1 MKTITVE
8 LAEYIADFINEEIDR
23 GNEIDYLTIVAA
35 IEAFEGGA
43 R

>member
-1 MKTITVE
+1 MTKE
-8 LAEYIADFINEEIDR
+8 LMAYIAAYINEELDR
-23 GNEIDYLTIVAA
+23 GNEITPETIASA